1 MEPQPRQ
8 VSRPGVALAKKRGK
22 HPREALPGATL
33 RKGMHCVER
42 RVESAQAL
50 ATLAIATMEKPLS
63 TIAAS
68 L

>member
-1 MEPQPRQ
+1 ME
-8 VSRPGVALAKKRGK
+8 ALA
-22 HPREALPGATL
+22 GADL
-33 RKGMHCVER
+33 RKGMR
-42 RVESAQAL
+42 RVGRRMESAQAL